1 MRWSLCSL
9 SSGTAA
15 PAFLRAS
22 KTLAFGF
29 RSPVQRLCFC
39 DRWHITQG
47 MLSDSQ
53 LRKQINFYYCFAGL
67 LSSYL
72 IDSLITGRQCIT
84 VTLWGTMKRGCL
96 EMIDFSLQCWLFL
109 IYLLLYFIIYLFIF
123 KLYTFFLSRLSHI
136 CFCPSVPSLWRW
148 NVRETHIRLIPTW
161 SREHSELKNTVL
173 MLWGYW
179 PYSK

>member
-15 PAFLRAS
+15 PVFLRAS

-29 RSPVQRLCFC
+29 RSPAQRLCFC

-53 LRKQINFYYCFAGL
+53 LRKQINFYYCFACL

-84 VTLWGTMKRGCL
+84 VTLWGTMKGGCL
-96 EMIDFSLQCWLFL
+96 EMIDFSLQCWFFSSFIYYFISLFIYSFSNLTLFL
-109 IYLLLYFIIYLFIF
+109 SL
-123 KLYTFFLSRLSHI
+123 LSHI

-148 NVRETHIRLIPTW
+148 NVRETHIRLMRTW
-161 SREHSELKNTVL
+161 SCEHSELKNTVL
-173 MLWGYW
+173 MLWLLTE
-179 PYSK
+179 